1 MSEIIDRDINTIDDF
16 HKIKQKDGFNY
27 EFIDGVVL
35 MSPRP
40 SLVHQRIAGK
50 IFKHLSNYF
59 NKKSCE
65 PFLEI
70 ELKINNNILIP
81 DLSIVCDS
89 IDDDLKSYNKAP
101 VIVIEIISPSSRYTD
116 MFTKLIKYEM
126 LGVKEY
132 WIVDPKN
139 KIVTVYNFEKKIN
152 DDFSNDEI
160 IKSYEFNDLEIKVK
174 EVF

>member
-1 MSEIIDRDINTIDDF
+1 MSEIVYGNLDTIDDF
-16 HKIKQKDGFNY
+16 YKIKQKDGFNY

-40 SLVHQRIAGK
+40 SLVHQWIVGK
-50 IFKHLSNYF
+50 IFKHLSIYF
-59 NKKSCE
+59 NEKSCE

-70 ELKINNNILIP
+70 ELKINNNIIIP
-81 DLSIVCDS
+81 DLSIICDS
-89 IDDDLKSYNKAP
+89 LDEDLKNYNKAP
-101 VIVIEIISPSSRYTD
+101 VIVIEIISPSNRYTD

-139 KIVTVYNFEKKIN
+139 KSITIYNFEKKIN
-152 DDFSNDEI
+152 EDFSNDEI

-174 EVF
+174 EIF